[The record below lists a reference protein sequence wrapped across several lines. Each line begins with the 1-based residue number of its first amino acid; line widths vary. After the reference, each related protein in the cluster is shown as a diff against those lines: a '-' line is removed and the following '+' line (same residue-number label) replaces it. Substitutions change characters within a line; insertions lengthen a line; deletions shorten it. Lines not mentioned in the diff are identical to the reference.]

1 MTRPTAA
8 RLALASVSC
17 VALLLAGCSGGGGG
31 DGDKKSS
38 AFEWEPGPLDAY
50 QARIYGYS
58 LDAEEQSQEEL
69 QAQSDEQNRRV
80 EELVAACMQEQ
91 GFDYIPND
99 QNSGQVFTGNE
110 LDVDW
115 GTVEFAEKYG
125 YGIST
130 DPWGN
135 EDIEPTEWVDPNQEY
150 VESMSESEQLAYQEA
165 LWGPTQEYVEG
176 EEPQEYDWTQSGCYG
191 AAQHEVYEGGLEADD
206 FGSLQD
212 ELSTFYETVQADPR
226 MAELNAKWASC
237 MADAGFDG
245 VTDMN
250 ESTQPLYDE
259 WSAMQGWEDPEYQ
272 ALMET
277 WDWEAEPDGPPQPE
291 PDADELAAFTKKEI
305 AQAVADFGCQEKV
318 EYSKTQM
325 EIDHEL
331 QQEFVDAHR
340 DDLEAW
346 ASAAE
351 AKRDA

>member
-1 MTRPTAA
+1 M
-8 RLALASVSC
+8 
-17 VALLLAGCSGGGGG
+17 
-31 DGDKKSS
+31 
-38 AFEWEPGPLDAY
+38 
-50 QARIYGYS
+50 
-58 LDAEEQSQEEL
+58 
-69 QAQSDEQNRRV
+69 
-80 EELVAACMQEQ
+80 
-91 GFDYIPND
+91 
-99 QNSGQVFTGNE
+99 
-110 LDVDW
+110 
-115 GTVEFAEKYG
+115 
-125 YGIST
+125 
-130 DPWGN
+130 
-135 EDIEPTEWVDPNQEY
+135 
-150 VESMSESEQLAYQEA
+150 
-165 LWGPTQEYVEG
+165 
-176 EEPQEYDWTQSGCYG
+176 
-191 AAQHEVYEGGLEADD
+191 YEGGLEADD

-237 MADAGFDG
+237 MADAGFDGG